1 MIPKSTNPPVSDS
14 DRPTRLIVG
23 CGYVGLRVA
32 SLWLAAGDRVLA
44 VTRSSQKAAELAK
57 LGIEPIVWDWLDES
71 WLSQPENSGPS
82 QLDSVLVAVSHAPMP
97 GTPPAQSHRL
107 GLTHLERFLSKSQTA
122 RATRWVY
129 LSTTGVFADP
139 QGSPEPW
146 VDESSPVGPSR
157 PGSIAALE
165 AERWLESSAIE
176 HVILRPA
183 GIYGPKRIPNVQP
196 LREGQ
201 AMAVDPDS
209 YLNLI
214 HVDDLAT
221 VIAVVSQGSLSGRLY
236 CVSDGH
242 SVQRRDYYAFISQSM
257 GWPPPNYVPCE
268 GLLSTQLES
277 SQLQPSQLQSSVP
290 RRRSQ
295 GNKRVSNRRLVE
307 EHSIRFAF
315 PDYRSG
321 LSSLFAEMAH

>member
-1 MIPKSTNPPVSDS
+1 MIASIPNPPDSHSDRQS
-14 DRPTRLIVG
+14 RPTRLIVG

-32 SLWLAAGDRVLA
+32 SLWLSAGDRVLA
-44 VTRSSQKAAELAK
+44 VTRTAQKAAELEK
-57 LGIEPIVWDWLDES
+57 LGIEPIVWDWLDDS
-71 WLSQPENSGPS
+71 WLLQAQHSCPS
-82 QLDSVLVAVSHAPMP
+82 ELASVLVAVSHAPMADI
-97 GTPPAQSHRL
+97 PPAQAHRL
-107 GLTHLERFLSKSQTA
+107 GLANLERWLSQASCS
-122 RATRWVY
+122 RPTRWVY

-139 QGSPEPW
+139 LGSQDLW

-165 AERWLESSAIE
+165 AERWLESSSIE
-176 HVILRPA
+176 HVVLRPA
-183 GIYGPKRIPNVQP
+183 GIYGPERIPNVQP

-201 AMAVDPDS
+201 AMAVDPES

-221 VIAVVSQGSLSGRLY
+221 VIAAVSQGPCTGRLY

-242 SVQRRDYYAFISQSM
+242 SVQRRDYYAFIAQSM
-257 GWPPPNYVPCE
+257 GWPAPSYVPGQE
-268 GLLSTQLES
+268 
-277 SQLQPSQLQSSVP
+277 LQGAQVQGAQAQGAVP

-295 GNKRVSNRRLVE
+295 GNKRVSNRRLLE
-307 EHSIRFAF
+307 DHAIRFAY

-321 LSSLFAEMAH
+321 LSSLLAEMAR